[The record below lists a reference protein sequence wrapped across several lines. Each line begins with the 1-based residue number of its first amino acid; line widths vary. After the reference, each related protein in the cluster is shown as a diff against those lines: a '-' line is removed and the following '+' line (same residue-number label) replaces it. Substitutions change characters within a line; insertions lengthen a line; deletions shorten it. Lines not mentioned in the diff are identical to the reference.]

1 MKKCSDC
8 NIEMIED
15 TNLHTDYVGGVSF
28 EERIYL
34 TTYDRTETTKTIKTN
49 KIDNF
54 FKNTRTLAKNQCPC
68 VFIIKFIHRKVLLL
82 LQVLNGRTYHKL
94 LCLRVFCLLSEICL

>member
-8 NIEMIED
+8 NVGMIED

-34 TTYDRTETTKTIKTN
+34 TTYDRTETTKTIFGLESPKMETSRV
-49 KIDNF
+49 KA
-54 FKNTRTLAKNQCPC
+54 RVCPKC
-68 VFIIKFIHRKVLLL
+68 GKVELYI
-82 LQVLNGRTYHKL
+82 VKGEK
-94 LCLRVFCLLSEICL
+94 